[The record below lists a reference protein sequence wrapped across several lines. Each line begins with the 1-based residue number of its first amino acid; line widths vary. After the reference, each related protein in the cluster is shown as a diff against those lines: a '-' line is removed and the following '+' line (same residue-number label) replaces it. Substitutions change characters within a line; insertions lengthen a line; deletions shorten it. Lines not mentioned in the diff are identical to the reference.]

1 MKKFFITGLLCIALG
16 IVYMYKEDIIR
27 TYHKYF
33 VKTDTTIRLTGKNNY
48 YRNYNFNYVQ
58 NTDNFSPNNKQDLYN
73 IYYTAINA
81 GKEKFTFYCPES
93 YKNCIND
100 VKYLAND
107 QVTLSNINN
116 FVHPFNSFK
125 HIETTYDTSGKVSI
139 KAYHTY
145 NDNDIKMITSK
156 VNNIKNEIG
165 NDQIDIK
172 QLIKKYHDYII
183 DHAVYDSERSDSN
196 IIQYKSD
203 TAYGTLLQGYSLCGG
218 YTDSMALFLED
229 MGIENYKVSSEH
241 HVWNAVKIEDKWYH
255 LDLTWDD
262 PVTPDG
268 TNLIEE
274 DFFLIDTIKLKEIEV
289 EEHTFDEVVYSELKQ
304 N

>member
-93 YKNCIND
+93 YKNCI
-100 VKYLAND
+100 
-107 QVTLSNINN
+107 
-116 FVHPFNSFK
+116 
-125 HIETTYDTSGKVSI
+125 
-139 KAYHTY
+139 
-145 NDNDIKMITSK
+145 NDIKMITSK